1 MNFER
6 SKEMT
11 RKWRFYTLLILVAYS
26 CGSNDRGEVLG
37 VKSSKKWF
45 VEKPFGMVKIPAG
58 TFTMGSAEEDPFGGI
73 ETRPKTTTVLSF
85 YMDDTEITNSE
96 YKEFVHWVRDSIV
109 RTKLAVAAEDMAYF
123 LEDPEE
129 ATDEGIFR
137 YEFIERDTTDSNEYE
152 LYMIEN
158 YGGIGDLNS
167 LTDGRSL
174 NWQEPIVWRQED
186 YLDAQYTE
194 VMDSLYIPLE
204 DVFEGERFLDVKK
217 WRYAYSYF
225 DKEAAVRSGDGTRKD
240 FIKYEDVAVYPDTAV
255 WIKDF
260 SYSYN
265 DPIHNDYFWHQAYQD
280 YPVVGVSWYQ
290 ARAFCHWKTKMK
302 NDYLRSRKH
311 PEKVPSFRLPTEAE
325 WEYAARGGI
334 DGATYPW
341 GGPHTTSDRGCFL
354 ANFKPV
360 RGNYAV
366 DGALYTVE
374 AYSYNPNGYGLYNMS
389 GNVSEWTKTAYNTG
403 FNTLASGGINTRITD
418 EENPRKVIRGGS
430 WKDIAYFLQVSTR
443 DYEYVDSVR
452 SYIGFRTVQDYP
464 EISKK

>member
-1 MNFER
+1 M
-6 SKEMT
+6 M
-11 RKWRFYTLLILVAYS
+11 RKWRIYGLLILVGYS
-26 CGSNDRGEVLG
+26 CSSNDRGEVLG

-58 TFTMGSAEEDPFGGI
+58 TFTMGSAEEDPFGGTG
-73 ETRPKTTTVLSF
+73 TRPKTTRVQSF

-109 RTKLAVAAEDMAYF
+109 RTKLAMAAEDMSYY
-123 LEDPEE
+123 LDDPEE
-129 ATDEGIFR
+129 ATDEGVFR
-137 YEFIERDTTDSNEYE
+137 YKFVERDTTDSNEYE

-167 LTDGRSL
+167 LTEGRSL

-186 YLDAQYTE
+186 YLDSQYTE

-217 WRYAYSYF
+217 WRYAYSYY
-225 DKEAAVRSGDGTRKD
+225 DKEAAVRSVDGTRKD

-260 SYSYN
+260 SYAYN
-265 DPIHNDYFWHQAYQD
+265 DPIHDDYFWHQAYQE

-302 NDYLRSRKH
+302 NDYLRSRKQ

-403 FNTLASGGINTRITD
+403 FNTLAGGINTRITD

>member
-1 MNFER
+1 M
-6 SKEMT
+6 
-11 RKWRFYTLLILVAYS
+11 RKWRIYGLLILVGYS
-26 CGSNDRGEVLG
+26 CSSNDRGEVLG

-58 TFTMGSAEEDPFGGI
+58 TFTMGSAEEDPFGGTG
-73 ETRPKTTTVLSF
+73 TRPKTTRVQSF

-109 RTKLAVAAEDMAYF
+109 RTKLAMAAEDMSYY
-123 LEDPEE
+123 LDDPEE
-129 ATDEGIFR
+129 ATDEGVFR
-137 YEFIERDTTDSNEYE
+137 YKFVERDTTDSNEYE

-167 LTDGRSL
+167 LTEGRSL

-186 YLDAQYTE
+186 YLDSQYTE

-217 WRYAYSYF
+217 WRYAYSYY
-225 DKEAAVRSGDGTRKD
+225 DKEAAVRSVDGTRKD

-260 SYSYN
+260 SYAYN
-265 DPIHNDYFWHQAYQD
+265 DPIHDDYFWHQAYQE

-302 NDYLRSRKH
+302 NDYLRSRKQ

-403 FNTLASGGINTRITD
+403 FNTLAGGINTRITD